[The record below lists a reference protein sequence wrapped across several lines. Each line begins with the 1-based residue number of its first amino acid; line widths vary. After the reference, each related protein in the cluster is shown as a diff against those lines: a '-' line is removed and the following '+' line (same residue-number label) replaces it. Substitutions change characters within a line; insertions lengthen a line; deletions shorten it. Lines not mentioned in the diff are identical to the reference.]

1 MYFSG
6 NSWAICCESGGAATL
21 SEGRSVARLG
31 LVARS
36 PVQLTTTVMR
46 STASSAEV
54 VRRRILGALRC
65 GVGDF
70 ETIDRTRQWKTHA
83 AHRGRPHGDR
93 IACGDVYSMSPGR
106 SPAVTGASARCL
118 ARAHQASEA

>member
-70 ETIDRTRQWKTHA
+70 ETIDRTRQWKHTRRTEGA
-83 AHRGRPHGDR
+83 RMGTELPAEMST
-93 IACGDVYSMSPGR
+93 AC
-106 SPAVTGASARCL
+106 
-118 ARAHQASEA
+118 